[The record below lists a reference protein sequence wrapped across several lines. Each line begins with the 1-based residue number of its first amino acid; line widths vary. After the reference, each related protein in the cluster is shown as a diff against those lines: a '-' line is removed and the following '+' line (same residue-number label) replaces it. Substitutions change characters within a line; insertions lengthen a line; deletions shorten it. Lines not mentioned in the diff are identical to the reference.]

1 MISRAGDDRKV
12 GPAPVRGHRSVR
24 GQDPFGGWQ
33 PMPPGRVEGPDPRS
47 APRPASA
54 VRNRTPVGFL
64 PVRTRSE
71 AKDPD
76 SGLRAIFDR
85 LAAAYGP
92 QGWWPARGPF
102 EMMAGALLTQRTAWR
117 NAELAIASLRR
128 AGALS
133 PEVLAVL
140 PTPALEALVRP
151 AGTFR
156 AKAVRLRALAR
167 WYVEAGGRE
176 PLMQRPTPELRS
188 ELLGLPGI
196 GPETADDIL
205 VYVFA
210 RPVFVVDTY
219 ARRIFSRYG
228 WARGD
233 EPYDRLSATVA
244 GALHRDATALGEL
257 HALLVEHGKRHCRAT
272 PRCPGCP
279 LAAQCEAAPHRAK
292 LGPGS

>member
-1 MISRAGDDRKV
+1 M
-12 GPAPVRGHRSVR
+12 
-24 GQDPFGGWQ
+24 
-33 PMPPGRVEGPDPRS
+33 
-47 APRPASA
+47 
-54 VRNRTPVGFL
+54 
-64 PVRTRSE
+64 RTRSA
-71 AKDPD
+71 AKGPD
-76 SGLRAIFDR
+76 SKLRAIFDR

-156 AKAVRLRALAR
+156 AKAARLRALAR

-176 PLMQRPTPELRS
+176 PLMRRPTPELRS

-244 GALHRDATALGEL
+244 GALRRDATVLGEL

-292 LGPGS
+292 LGAGS

>member
-1 MISRAGDDRKV
+1 M
-12 GPAPVRGHRSVR
+12 
-24 GQDPFGGWQ
+24 
-33 PMPPGRVEGPDPRS
+33 
-47 APRPASA
+47 
-54 VRNRTPVGFL
+54 
-64 PVRTRSE
+64 RTRQE
-71 AKDPD
+71 MED
-76 SGLRAIFDR
+76 SDSAARTIFQR

-92 QGWWPARGPF
+92 QDWWPARDPF

-117 NAELAIASLRR
+117 NAERAIASLRR

-140 PTPALEALVRP
+140 PPPALEALIRP

-156 AKAVRLRALAR
+156 AKAARLRVLAQ
-167 WYVEAGGRE
+167 WYIDAGGRGS
-176 PLMQRPTPELRS
+176 LMRRPTVELRA

-219 ARRIFSRYG
+219 ARRIFSRFGSAGKEESY
-228 WARGD
+228 
-233 EPYDRLSATVA
+233 EQLSAAVA
-244 GALHRDATALGEL
+244 GALGRDAAVLGEF

-272 PRCPGCP
+272 PRCTGCP
-279 LAAQCEAAPHRAK
+279 LEARCRTAALRPKNDASVRTET
-292 LGPGS
+292 